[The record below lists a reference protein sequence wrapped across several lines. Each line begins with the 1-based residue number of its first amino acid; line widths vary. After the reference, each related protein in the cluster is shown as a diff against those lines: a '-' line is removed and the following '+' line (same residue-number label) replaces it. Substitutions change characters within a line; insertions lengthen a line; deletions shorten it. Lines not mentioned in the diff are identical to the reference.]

1 MNRIKVF
8 EMFAGFGG
16 ASFSLKELGVDFEV
30 VGFSEIDKY
39 AIQCYKQNHKKSKN
53 YGDCTKINAKEL
65 PEFDILTGG
74 FPCQAFSGAG
84 KGLGEL
90 DTRGTLVYDIIRI
103 AEEKQ
108 PKYMLLENVKGFT
121 FKKFK
126 NTFDKVLSELN
137 RIGYDVHHKVTNAK
151 DFGVPQNR
159 ERIWFVCIR
168 KDLNQ
173 GFEFPQEQ
181 ELDIYLKDILEDEV
195 DEKYYLKNSTIKK
208 IVNWKAQEK
217 PLDTLNNNISKC
229 LRARGQSDLHSGLQL
244 IKTDDNKTICL
255 NSKINGVQP
264 KIQDR
269 IYSINGIMPSI
280 VTCFMPNIHIT
291 RSGYE
296 TNDSKPE
303 IGQAKRVYGTNGV
316 SPPLNCGWIPIINN
330 TKKGYIEARQG
341 DGISFEQ
348 LNSKTRRGR
357 VILNLSPTLQCND
370 LRGTIDTQY
379 RIRKLT
385 PRECFRLQGFLQDEI
400 NLDNLSDAQ
409 KSKLAGNGWCIKQVV
424 PIFKNMLV
432 NKKPKPKY
440 KKIINLFEVEE

>member
-1 MNRIKVF
+1 MNIFYIYIKKYLVGGKMSREIKVF

-39 AIQCYKQNHKKSKN
+39 AIQCYNQNHFNTKGLTEEEISFCYDSFDLIDKKRLPKN
-53 YGDCTKINAKEL
+53 YGDCTKINAKGL
-65 PEFDILTGG
+65 PDFDLLTGG

-103 AEEKQ
+103 AEEKL

-126 NTFDKVLSELN
+126 STFDKVLSELD
-137 RIGYDVHHKVTNAK
+137 RIGYDVHYKVTNAK

-168 KDLNQ
+168 KDLNR

-181 ELDIYLKDILEDEV
+181 ELNIYLKDILEDEV
-195 DEKYYLKNSTIKK
+195 DEKYYLKDSTIQKM
-208 IVNWKAQEK
+208 INWKAQEK

-244 IKTDDNKTICL
+244 IKTTKN
-255 NSKINGVQP
+255 
-264 KIQDR
+264 
-269 IYSINGIMPSI
+269 
-280 VTCFMPNIHIT
+280 
-291 RSGYE
+291 GYE

-303 IGQAKRVYGTNGV
+303 IGQAKRVYGINGV

-330 TKKGYIEARQG
+330 TKKGYIEAGLG

-357 VILNLSPTLQCND
+357 VIPNLSPTLQCND
-370 LRGTIDTQY
+370 LRGTIDKEY

-385 PRECFRLQGFLQDEI
+385 PKECFRLQGFLKDEI
-400 NLDNLSDAQ
+400 NLNNLSDAQ

-424 PIFKNMLV
+424 PIFKNLLI
-432 NKKPKPKY
+432 NKIPKKNE
-440 KKIINLFEVEE
+440 K

>member
-1 MNRIKVF
+1 MNKLKVF

-39 AIQCYKQNHKKSKN
+39 AIQCYEQNHEKIKN
-53 YGDCTKINAKEL
+53 YGDCTKINVKEL
-65 PEFDILTGG
+65 PDFDILTGG

-126 NTFDKVLSELN
+126 NTFHKVLSELD

-173 GFEFPQEQ
+173 GFEFPKEQ
-181 ELDIYLKDILEDEV
+181 ELNIYLKDILEDEV
-195 DEKYYLKNSTIKK
+195 EEKYYLKDATIKK
-208 IVNWKAQEK
+208 MINWKAQEK

-244 IKTDDNKTICL
+244 IKT
-255 NSKINGVQP
+255 
-264 KIQDR
+264 
-269 IYSINGIMPSI
+269 
-280 VTCFMPNIHIT
+280 T
-291 RSGYE
+291 RNGYE

-303 IGQAKRVYGTNGV
+303 IGQAKRVYGVNGV

-330 TKKGYIEARQG
+330 TKKGYLEARLG

-357 VILNLSPTLQCND
+357 VIPNLSPTLQCND
-370 LRGTIDTQY
+370 LRGTIDTEY
-379 RIRKLT
+379 RIRRLT
-385 PRECFRLQGFLQDEI
+385 PKECFRLQGFLQDEI
-400 NLDNLSDAQ
+400 NLANLSDAQ

-424 PIFKNMLV
+424 PIFRNMLV
-432 NKKPKPKY
+432 NKKPKQRVFDL
-440 KKIINLFEVEE
+440 INLKI